1 MILDLENKLPPEE
14 KGKGNVID
22 LKGRDTFVYIKQELQ
37 AIYAEPKISWDW
49 LVIDSA
55 SKLEEFCESHA
66 ITQDY
71 KGDKGK
77 YSSYQSGPKNELPQY
92 FAETLDLLA
101 RIQDKHNLN
110 ILMICHTKTKLI
122 NNPMG
127 KDYYKVVLDL
137 KDDVASK
144 LIKWFDYMGCAF
156 DEVDIDH
163 TGLRAKSVSEKRMI
177 SFDNSN
183 PTFDGKSLKILPAR
197 IPFDKEG
204 KWVETVFGKAA

>member
-1 MILDLENKLPPEE
+1 MPPEE

-22 LKGRDTFVYIKQELQ
+22 LKGRDTFVYVKQELQ
-37 AIYAEPKISWDW
+37 AIYAEPKLNWDW

-55 SKLEEFCESHA
+55 SKLEELCENHA

-71 KGDKGK
+71 KNDKSK
-77 YSSYQSGPKNELPQY
+77 YSSYQTGPKNELPQY
-92 FAETLDLLA
+92 FAEILDLLA
-101 RIQDKHNLN
+101 RIQEKHNIN
-110 ILMICHTKTKLI
+110 ILIICHTKTKLI

-156 DEVDIDH
+156 DDVEIDA
-163 TGLRAKSVSEKRMI
+163 TGLRAKAKNEVRMI
-177 SFDNSN
+177 SFDNHS
-183 PTFDGKSLKILPAR
+183 PMFDGKSLKPLPNR
-197 IPFDKEG
+197 IPFDVEG